1 MNGTIFNQILAT
13 LMMSFI
19 FVGFT
24 VAAVLSKDIVAII
37 GSIITGILTILIA
50 LNSIQIIKKEKGIK
64 VKKNFNYGIII
75 CFIFI
80 LILFGSFLASLIIS
94 ISNRINSVQT
104 MAIIYDMNK
113 EIKYVTEYDK
123 DGNSYEKKKTV
134 CESYIKYNAEDEEYK
149 TKINVGCKYSIG
161 DKVKIYYNKDDPS
174 ELFMDSIV
182 LLSVG
187 TLISGIVL
195 IIYIV
200 KWVKS

>member
-19 FVGFT
+19 FVVFT

-113 EIKYVTEYDK
+113 EIKYVL
-123 DGNSYEKKKTV
+123 
-134 CESYIKYNAEDEEYK
+134 I
-149 TKINVGCKYSIG
+149 
-161 DKVKIYYNKDDPS
+161 
-174 ELFMDSIV
+174 LFIIT
-182 LLSVG
+182 LLS
-187 TLISGIVL
+187 
-195 IIYIV
+195 
-200 KWVKS
+200 

>member
-80 LILFGSFLASLIIS
+80 S
-94 ISNRINSVQT
+94 
-104 MAIIYDMNK
+104 
-113 EIKYVTEYDK
+113 
-123 DGNSYEKKKTV
+123 
-134 CESYIKYNAEDEEYK
+134 
-149 TKINVGCKYSIG
+149 
-161 DKVKIYYNKDDPS
+161 
-174 ELFMDSIV
+174 
-182 LLSVG
+182 
-187 TLISGIVL
+187 
-195 IIYIV
+195 
-200 KWVKS
+200 